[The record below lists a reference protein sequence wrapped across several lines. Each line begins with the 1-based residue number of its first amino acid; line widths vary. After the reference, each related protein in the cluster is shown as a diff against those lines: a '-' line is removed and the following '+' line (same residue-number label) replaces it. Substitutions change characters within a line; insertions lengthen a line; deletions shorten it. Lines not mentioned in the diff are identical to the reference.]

1 MLRYTKI
8 LFAALVATIAMAF
21 AASAANAATGILR
34 GPTTTTATS
43 TNLTLTVSSLATVTG
58 TTRLGVLLIPGTY
71 TATTASARQVGGI
84 LTADITVGSPANTT
98 VTPSNLPW
106 LIFWRGELVATNAPR
121 LYANGILLIVRSGV
135 LVKTCTGS
143 FAFSVNAAGT
153 IDTIDS
159 SVTLTC
165 TGSSTATLAGT
176 LSNSPAISFTLV

>member
-21 AASAANAATGILR
+21 AASAANAATGILS
-34 GPTTTTATS
+34 GPSATTASS

-58 TTRLGVLLIPGTY
+58 TTTLGVRLTPGTY
-71 TATTASARQVGGI
+71 TSTGALVAVGSISSA
-84 LTADITVGSPANTT
+84 AITVGSPANTT

-106 LIFWRGELVATNAPR
+106 SINWRGELVATNSPR
-121 LYANGILLIVRSGV
+121 LYALGILLVVRSGV
-135 LVKTCTGS
+135 LVKTCTGG

-153 IDTIDS
+153 VDTIDS
-159 SVTLTC
+159 SVTLSC